1 MVAWIPLAW
10 IILIAGLLISGPK
23 DEAAE
28 LDRLDAIV
36 SEVQDA
42 LEHEEFSHA
51 LRIADSI
58 DYQRY
63 DVEMERKTRFCGRM
77 MIPPLFIYQYYMRG
91 KNVRQMCV
99 RHRFCKNS
107 RNPNFLTKKR
117 GVSYGVSLF

>member
-1 MVAWIPLAW
+1 MAW

-28 LDRLDAIV
+28 LERLDAIV

-42 LEHEEFSHA
+42 LEREEFSHA

-63 DVEMERKTRFCGRM
+63 DVEMERKWDIEREYWVEKVLSEASAHGVELEY
-77 MIPPLFIYQYYMRG
+77 IPTDDID
-91 KNVRQMCV
+91 NA
-99 RHRFCKNS
+99 ND
-107 RNPNFLTKKR
+107 
-117 GVSYGVSLF
+117 